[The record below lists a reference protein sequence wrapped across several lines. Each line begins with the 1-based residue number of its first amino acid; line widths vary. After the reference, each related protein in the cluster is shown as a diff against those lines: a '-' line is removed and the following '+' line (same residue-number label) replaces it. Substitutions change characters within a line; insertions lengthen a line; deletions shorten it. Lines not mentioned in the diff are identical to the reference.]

1 MFDLFDTILN
11 PLNWDKDFYKF
22 NREEKDMHP
31 YSVQADKNGNFIIVH
46 NILGINKEDIKLTK
60 EIEGGNTYILLTG
73 STKDSF
79 TGKTYSVNSRF
90 ALDDKQL
97 DLSSI
102 KAQDKNGLLY
112 IIIASKKVEEK
123 KVNSIA
129 IN

>member
-1 MFDLFDTILN
+1 MLDLFDTILD
-11 PLNWDKDFYKF
+11 PLNWDRDFYKF

-31 YSVQADKNGNFIIVH
+31 YSVQSDKNGNFIIVH

-79 TGKTYSVNSRF
+79 TGKTYSINSRF

-97 DLSSI
+97 DLSNI
-102 KAQDKNGLLY
+102 KANAKNGLLY
-112 IIIASKKVEEK
+112 IIIPGKKVEEK
-123 KVNSIA
+123 ETKKIE
-129 IN
+129 IR